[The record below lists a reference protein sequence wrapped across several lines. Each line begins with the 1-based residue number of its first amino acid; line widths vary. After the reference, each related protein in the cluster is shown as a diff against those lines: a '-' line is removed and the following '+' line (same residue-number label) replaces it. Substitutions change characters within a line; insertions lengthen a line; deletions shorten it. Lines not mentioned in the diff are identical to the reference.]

1 MRLGGRRFL
10 LSCAVVAAAA
20 CLALGVSLPF
30 MRLTKL
36 VLFGYGAYGHSLLS
50 AVNAL
55 VRSGQVVFASILLV
69 FAIFLPLLKL
79 LYLLLLAALPLSEIA
94 RSAGQL
100 RALEWLGR
108 WSLQDILAL
117 ALTAALIASQDALA
131 QRAGSG
137 AYFFAAA
144 VLAMV
149 LASAWLRRDVSA
161 ARLRASA
168 RAVAYASATRGPA
181 FGALLLLALISFAL
195 GVTLPVVRLATA
207 YAGSD
212 AYSVASMLW
221 ALHARGEL
229 LLWLALLTLAVVLPG
244 LRLLFLLTLA
254 LPRSLPHAV
263 RTRAVMA
270 TEVLGRNATADTM
283 ALALM
288 LFYLV
293 ASGDAD
299 ALLQPGAYCFAASAL
314 LTLLAY
320 AWANMRSPSAATQ
333 GSSLAARLAD
343 LASAGTSGKAS

>member
-1 MRLGGRRFL
+1 MTLGGRRFL

-36 VLFGYGAYGHSLLS
+36 VLYGYGAYGHSLLS

-55 VRSGQVVFASILLV
+55 VRSDQAVFAGILLV

-79 LYLLLLAALPLSEIA
+79 LYLLLLAALPLAEIA

-117 ALTAALIASQDALA
+117 ALTAVLIASQHALA

-137 AYFFAAA
+137 AYLFAAA

-161 ARLRASA
+161 VRMRAGA
-168 RAVAYASATRGPA
+168 RAAAYASATRGPVFA
-181 FGALLLLALISFAL
+181 ALLLLALVSFAL
-195 GVTLPVVRLATA
+195 GVTLPAVRLATA
-207 YAGSD
+207 HAGSD
-212 AYSVASMLW
+212 AHSIASLLW
-221 ALHARGEL
+221 ALHARGERV
-229 LLWLALLTLAVVLPG
+229 LWLVLLTLAGVLPG

-263 RTRAVMA
+263 RARAVMA
-270 TEVLGRNATADTM
+270 TELLGRYAMADTM
-283 ALALM
+283 VLALM

-293 ASGDAD
+293 AAGEAD
-299 ALLQPGAYCFAASAL
+299 APLQPGAYCLAASAL

-320 AWANMRSPSAATQ
+320 AWANMRSPSPAAQ
-333 GSSLAARLAD
+333 GSSLAARLAG
-343 LASAGTSGKAS
+343 LASADTSGKA

>member
-10 LSCAVVAAAA
+10 LGCAVVAAAA

-36 VLFGYGAYGHSLLS
+36 LVFGYGAYGYSLLS

-55 VRSGQVVFASILLV
+55 VRSGQAVLASILLV
-69 FAIFLPLLKL
+69 FAFFLPVLRL
-79 LYLLLLAALPLSEIA
+79 LYLLLLAVLPLSEIA

-100 RALEWLGR
+100 RALEWVGR

-117 ALTAALIASQDALA
+117 ALTAVLIGSQEALT

-149 LASAWLRRDVSA
+149 LASAWLRREVSA
-161 ARLRASA
+161 ARLRVSA
-168 RAVAYASATRGPA
+168 RAAAYASVTRGPA
-181 FGALLLLALISFAL
+181 FGVLLLLALISFAL
-195 GVTLPVVRLATA
+195 GLTLPVVRLATV

-212 AYSVASMLW
+212 VHSVAGMLW
-221 ALHARGEL
+221 ALHARGERV
-229 LLWLALLTLAVVLPG
+229 LWLTILTLAVVVPG

-254 LPRSLPHAV
+254 LPRSLPHAL
-263 RTRAVMA
+263 RSKAAMA
-270 TEVLGRNATADTM
+270 TDFLGRYATADTM
-283 ALALM
+283 VLALM
-288 LFYLV
+288 LLYLV
-293 ASGDAD
+293 AAGDAH
-299 ALLQPGAYCFAASAL
+299 ALLQPGAYCFAASAM

-320 AWANMRSPSAATQ
+320 AWANMRAPAAAQ
-333 GSSLAARLAD
+333 GSSLSERLAD
-343 LASAGTSGKAS
+343 LASAGTSGKAP